1 MYSGTGTWWGGDVVG
16 WGGALGGEAQDQAM
30 QAVEEPGGGGC
41 WGTSSFEILQMH
53 LLNPAEGSKSVVSQ
67 KCHMVK
73 CV

>member
-1 MYSGTGTWWGGDVVG
+1 MWWGGEERSGVKPEIKLCRLSRNRVG
-16 WGGALGGEAQDQAM
+16 GF
-30 QAVEEPGGGGC
+30 
-41 WGTSSFEILQMH
+41 WGTLSFEILQMH